1 MKGWNPIGNSTVNS
15 LNGTNSFGNKEVSNE
30 YK

>member
-1 MKGWNPIGNSTVNS
+1 MKTSNGNDTVNS
-15 LNGTNSFGNKEVSNE
+15 SNGTNSSGNKEVSNE